1 MANKPA
7 LTPVETLMQE
17 IGLALLKFTNYE
29 LGEVKVTAETEIVVD
44 VETDEEPKPKET
56 KARGRKPKAEP
67 VEEVEEVEEEDADDD
82 DDEDDEGDDSES
94 NELTEADLA
103 KKTERQLRTI
113 AIEMG
118 YDKEDVKGADK
129 ETLIN
134 SILNPD
140 EEEDEE
146 AETETDSVDI
156 DALVAKLEG
165 MTLVAVKKVAREE
178 YGFKAPDYKGMDKD
192 AVIELIVEKISDSDV
207 EDDDDD
213 DEAPYTE
220 EELDSM
226 SMSELKSICKEW
238 GIKIKI
244 GEKKQ
249 AHIDAI
255 LDAQDES

>member
-1 MANKPA
+1 MANNKPE
-7 LTPVETLMQE
+7 LTAVETLMQE

-29 LGEVKVTAETEIVVD
+29 LGDVKVTAETEAVVE
-44 VETDEEPKPKET
+44 VETEDEPKPKAT
-56 KARGRKPKAEP
+56 KARGRKPKSEP
-67 VEEVEEVEEEDADDD
+67 VEEVVEE
-82 DDEDDEGDDSES
+82 DDEDEDGEES
-94 NELTEADLA
+94 DELTKADLE
-103 KKTERQLRTI
+103 KKTERQLRSI
-113 AIEMG
+113 AVNMG
-118 YDKEDVKGADK
+118 FDKEDVKGADK

-134 SILNPD
+134 SILGDDD
-140 EEEDEE
+140 EEDDEDEDGE
-146 AETETDSVDI
+146 DDSESVDV

-192 AVIELIVEKISDSDV
+192 AVIELIVEKVSDSDV

-213 DEAPYTE
+213 EEAPYTE
-220 EELDSM
+220 EELDAM
-226 SMSELKSICKEW
+226 SMAELKSICKEW

-255 LDAQDES
+255 LDAQDED

>member
-1 MANKPA
+1 MANNKPE
-7 LTPVETLMQE
+7 LTAVETLMQE

-29 LGEVKVTAETEIVVD
+29 LGDVKVTAEAETVIE
-44 VETDEEPKPKET
+44 VETEDEPKPKAT

-67 VEEVEEVEEEDADDD
+67 VEEVVEE
-82 DDEDDEGDDSES
+82 DDEDEDGEEGD
-94 NELTEADLA
+94 ELTKADLE
-103 KKTERQLRTI
+103 KKTERQLRSI
-113 AIEMG
+113 AVNMG
-118 YDKEDVKGADK
+118 FDKEDVKGADK

-134 SILNPD
+134 SILSDDD
-140 EEEDEE
+140 EDDDEDEDGE
-146 AETETDSVDI
+146 DDSDSVDV

-192 AVIELIVEKISDSDV
+192 AVIELIVEKVSDSDV

-213 DEAPYTE
+213 EEAPYTE

-226 SMSELKSICKEW
+226 SMAELKSICKEW

-255 LDAQDES
+255 LDAQEED

>member
-1 MANKPA
+1 MANKPE
-7 LTPVETLMQE
+7 LTAVETLMQE
-17 IGLALLKFTNYE
+17 IGLALLKFTGYE
-29 LGEVKVTAETEIVVD
+29 LGEVKVTTEAE
-44 VETDEEPKPKET
+44 VEVEVAEEPKPKATAT
-56 KARGRKPKAEP
+56 KTRGRKPKPEP
-67 VEEVEEVEEEDADDD
+67 VEEVEDDAD
-82 DDEDDEGDDSES
+82 DDEDDDS
-94 NELTEADLA
+94 NELTKADLE

-113 AIEMG
+113 AVEMG
-118 YDKEDVKGADK
+118 FDKEDVKGADK

-134 SILNPD
+134 SILSDDD
-140 EEEDEE
+140 EDEDEE
-146 AETETDSVDI
+146 DDADEDDTAEDSVDV

-213 DEAPYTE
+213 EEAPYTE

-226 SMSELKSICKEW
+226 SMADLKTICKEW

-255 LDAQDES
+255 LDAQEEDE